1 MSIEKGKSSKK
12 IKFEY
17 IVIVILVVLAL
28 VIFFTSSNINLTT
41 KKTSKN
47 SENSTFYD
55 IEAKLNSVL
64 ENIDG
69 VGKVDL
75 IISYK
80 SSNQKDYLTNTET
93 STDNGKTTTTST
105 TILVGGEPIVIKEYN
120 PDVQGIVVVCEGA
133 DNLNVKLKI
142 TEVLLTIFNVSSD
155 NIRIIK
161 MK

>member
-28 VIFFTSSNINLTT
+28 VIFFTSSNINLTI

-47 SENSTFYD
+47 SENSTFYN

-80 SSNQKDYLTNTET
+80 SSNQKDYLTNT
-93 STDNGKTTTTST
+93 DLKNMYRDCYHLFYNGKNY
-105 TILVGGEPIVIKEYN
+105 IYN
-120 PDVQGIVVVCEGA
+120 LI
-133 DNLNVKLKI
+133 
-142 TEVLLTIFNVSSD
+142 SSLD
-155 NIRIIK
+155 F
-161 MK
+161 